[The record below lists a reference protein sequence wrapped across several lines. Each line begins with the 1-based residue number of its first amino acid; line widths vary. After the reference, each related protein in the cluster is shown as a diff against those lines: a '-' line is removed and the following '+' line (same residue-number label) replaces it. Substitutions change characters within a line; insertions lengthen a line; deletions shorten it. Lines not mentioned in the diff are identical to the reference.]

1 MFKILI
7 YVLSIY
13 CILGLNTR
21 HYSLVAHVKYNSIS
35 SRNLMMEKN
44 KELEFPEGRG
54 GSGIREADS
63 DEGSGIRFADSDDRG
78 FPLSRPNKR
87 IFAIFIYYFHV
98 WNSSQ
103 FIFPRL

>member
-1 MFKILI
+1 MS
-7 YVLSIY
+7 SIKSE
-13 CILGLNTR
+13 NHQ
-21 HYSLVAHVKYNSIS
+21 HYPPGTQENCNSFS
-35 SRNLMMEKN
+35 YRDLMMEKIRN
-44 KELEFPEGRG
+44 WNVPEGRE

-98 WNSSQ
+98 WNSS
-103 FIFPRL
+103 